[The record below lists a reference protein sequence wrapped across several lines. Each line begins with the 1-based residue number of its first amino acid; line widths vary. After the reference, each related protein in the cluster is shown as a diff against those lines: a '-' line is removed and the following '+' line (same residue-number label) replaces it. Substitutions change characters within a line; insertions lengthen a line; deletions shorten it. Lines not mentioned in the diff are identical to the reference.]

1 MSGEWPLGGDP
12 MEDDKAALE
21 VLSSVCDK
29 HPPPCISIGDW
40 LSKVLRYAPV
50 RPRSGPGP
58 RTDGLRP
65 GQPQRELSPTIA
77 KKCEIRLGPS
87 PGQAW
92 L

>member
-12 MEDDKAALE
+12 MEDARRH
-21 VLSSVCDK
+21 K

-87 PGQAW
+87 PGQGW